1 MWDLQDASVT
11 GGFMAYQLLRITVEA
26 VEEARL
32 VRVAGDLDASTA
44 GDLRAHV
51 VAARGEGTTLLLDL
65 AAVRFIDSTGLRVLL
80 DASRAASDTGWP
92 FFIVRPSSTVRR
104 LIRLTGTA
112 SELAL
117 VESREPVAA

>member
-11 GGFMAYQLLRITVEA
+11 GGFMAYQPLRITVEA

-32 VRVAGDLDASTA
+32 ILAAGDLDASTA
-44 GDLRAHV
+44 GDLHAHV
-51 VAARGEGTTLLLDL
+51 GAARYEGTTLLLDL

-80 DASRAASDTGWP
+80 DASRAARDTGWP

-104 LIRLTGTA
+104 LIGLTGTA
-112 SELAL
+112 TELAL
-117 VESREPVAA
+117 VESRDSLAA